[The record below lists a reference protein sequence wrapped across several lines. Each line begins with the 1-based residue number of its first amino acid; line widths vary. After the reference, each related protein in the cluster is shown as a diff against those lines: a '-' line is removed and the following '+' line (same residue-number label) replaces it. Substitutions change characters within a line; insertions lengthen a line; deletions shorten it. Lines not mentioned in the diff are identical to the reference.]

1 MQDIQTTGGLFT
13 EESRKI
19 VVKNIC
25 QVFDCYENDIEELV
39 PVQAGLT
46 NVVLSFVLN
55 GGKYVYRHPGLG
67 SEILVERGRETIMQ
81 KIVEDAGIDT
91 TLVAMDVDDGWRIGR
106 YIEHWDF
113 DYNNLNDMVRA
124 VMLFRRL
131 HEAPCHVRWNFD
143 VIKKAEGIKAQIIPE
158 KYGHFPDFEN
168 VKDRIYKL
176 AELAEQDGI
185 KKCNIHGDAR
195 DVNFLINKEEIHLI
209 DWEYG
214 GYGDPGFDIG
224 SYVCGGQHTL
234 ADVDRILFTYYRHKP
249 TEIQRRH
256 FYAYIAI
263 TGWFFMHWTMLK
275 LSKGQSVGVLKEQ
288 WYHFAKNY
296 SLLSYPLYGLEV
308 EQKQYENAV
317 KAAQECTLEDLDFL
331 NQEINEKETVFE

>member
-1 MQDIQTTGGLFT
+1 MGDVQTTGGLFT
-13 EESRKI
+13 EESRKTVI
-19 VVKNIC
+19 SNIC
-25 QVFDCYENDIEELV
+25 SVFDCCENDIEELV
-39 PVQAGLT
+39 PVQTGLT
-46 NVVLSFVLN
+46 NVVLSFRLN

-91 TLVAMDVDDGWRIGR
+91 TLVAMDVDEGWRIGR
-106 YIEHWDF
+106 FIEHWNY
-113 DYNNLNDMVRA
+113 DYKNLNDMVRG

-131 HEAPCHVRWNFD
+131 HSAPCHVRWNFD
-143 VIKKAEGIKAQIIPE
+143 VIKKAENIKAQIEPE

-168 VKDRIYKL
+168 IKNRIYKL
-176 AELAEQDGI
+176 AELAKTDGI

-195 DVNFLINKEEIHLI
+195 DENFLINKEEIHLI

-214 GYGDPGFDIG
+214 EYGDPGFDIG

-234 ADVDRILFTYYRHKP
+234 ADIDRILFTYFRRTP
-249 TEIQRRH
+249 TEKQKRH

-275 LSKGQSVGVLKEQ
+275 LSKGQGVGILKEQ
-288 WYHFAKNY
+288 WYHFAKNL
-296 SLLSYPLYGLEV
+296 SLIALPMYGIEV
-308 EQKQYENAV
+308 DKAQYDAAMDAAV
-317 KAAQECTLEDLDFL
+317 NCRLEDMNFL
-331 NQEINEKETVFE
+331 NREIGIEEDML

>member
-1 MQDIQTTGGLFT
+1 MQDIQTTGGLYT
-13 EESRKI
+13 EEARKT
-19 VVKNIC
+19 VVANIC
-25 QVFDCYENDIEELV
+25 EVFDCAEEDIEELV

-46 NVVLSFVLN
+46 NIVLSFRLN

-91 TLVAMDVDDGWRIGR
+91 TLIAMDVDEGWRIGR

-113 DYNNLNDMVRA
+113 NYFDLNDMVRA

-131 HEAPCHVRWNFD
+131 HAAPCHVRWNFD
-143 VIKKAEGIKAQIIPE
+143 VIKKAEGIRDQIPPE
-158 KYGHFPDFEN
+158 KYGLFPEFEEIRE
-168 VKDRIYKL
+168 RIYRL
-176 AELAEQDGI
+176 AELAKHDGI

-224 SYVCGGQHTL
+224 SYVCGGKHKL
-234 ADVDRILFTYYRHKP
+234 ADIDRILFTYYRRKP
-249 TEIQRRH
+249 TELQKRH

-263 TGWFFMHWTMLK
+263 TGWFFMHWSMLK
-275 LSKGQSVGVLKEQ
+275 LSKGQAVGYLKEQ
-288 WYHFAKNY
+288 WFHFAKN
-296 SLLSYPLYGLEV
+296 LSIVALPMYGVEV
-308 EQKQYENAV
+308 DREQYNRAMKAV
-317 KAAQECTLEDLDFL
+317 VNCELEDLEFM
-331 NQEINEKETVFE
+331 NRITEVN

>member
-1 MQDIQTTGGLFT
+1 MQEIQTTGGLFT
-13 EESRKI
+13 EKARKT
-19 VVKNIC
+19 VKANIC
-25 QVFDCYENDIEELV
+25 NVFDCRCEDIEDLI

-46 NVVLSFVLN
+46 NVVLSFRLN

-91 TLVAMDVDDGWRIGR
+91 TLIAMDVDEGWRISR
-106 YIEHWDF
+106 YIEHWDC
-113 DYNNLNDMVRA
+113 DYKSLNDMVRA
-124 VMLFRRL
+124 IMLFRRL
-131 HEAPCHVRWNFD
+131 HAAPCHVRWNFD
-143 VIKKAEGIKAQIIPE
+143 VIKKAEGIKAQIPTE
-158 KYGHFPDFEN
+158 KYGCFPDFEA
-168 VKDRIYKL
+168 VRDRIYRLAGL
-176 AELAEQDGI
+176 AETDGI

-195 DVNFLINKEEIHLI
+195 DVNFLINKDEIHLI

-234 ADVDRILFTYYRHKP
+234 ADIDQILFTYYRHKP
-249 TEIQRRH
+249 TDIQKRH

-275 LSKGQSVGVLKEQ
+275 LSKGQKVGLLKEQ
-288 WYHFAKNY
+288 WYHFAKNF
-296 SLLSYPLYGLEV
+296 SIITLPMYGVEINRDQYDVALDAAMNCRLQDLE
-308 EQKQYENAV
+308 
-317 KAAQECTLEDLDFL
+317 FL
-331 NQEINEKETVFE
+331 NRITEETL